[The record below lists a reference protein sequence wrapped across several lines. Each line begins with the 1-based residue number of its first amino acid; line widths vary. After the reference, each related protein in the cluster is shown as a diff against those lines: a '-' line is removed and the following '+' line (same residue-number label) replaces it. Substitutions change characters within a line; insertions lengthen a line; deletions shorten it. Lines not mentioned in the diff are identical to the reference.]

1 MNKAA
6 FCRAFAGLSSMALL
20 TLLPCPFAARAD
32 AADTAVPADVIF
44 PEPCHTNAECVPASC
59 CHASISARPWTNSRL
74 HSRRELPAPAVLPDF
89 FADQAVDPRLL
100 ALRCSGHHRALRLA
114 AGDLEAAR

>member
-20 TLLPCPFAARAD
+20 TLLSCPFAARAD

-59 CHASISARPWTNSRL
+59 CHASICV
-74 HSRRELPAPAVLPDF
+74 SRRERPHCTGVLCTLVCEPGTMDCGQGYCACRRGGCVAVI
-89 FADQAVDPRLL
+89 R
-100 ALRCSGHHRALRLA
+100 G
-114 AGDLEAAR
+114 GM